1 MDIEPILYNYTT
13 ILMTEDGK
21 RYDISNLI
29 ENLGWEEPEKELA
42 ARITFTAK
50 NDKVSKSRLSSLQS
64 PAVSFSL
71 CILIREGIKKKQS
84 EER

>member
-29 ENLGWEEPEKELA
+29 ENLGWEEPEKEL
-42 ARITFTAK
+42 FHFPY
-50 NDKVSKSRLSSLQS
+50 VFLSGK
-64 PAVSFSL
+64 
-71 CILIREGIKKKQS
+71 E
-84 EER
+84 

>member
-13 ILMTEDGK
+13 ILMTEEGK

-50 NDKVSKSRLSSLQS
+50 NDKVSKSRLSSL
-64 PAVSFSL
+64 AVVD
-71 CILIREGIKKKQS
+71 LINYQNTDLLACL
-84 EER
+84 

>member
-29 ENLGWEEPEKELA
+29 RKSRLEELEKELA

-50 NDKVSKSRLSSLQS
+50 NDKVSKSRLSSLAKPGCFIFLMYSYQ
-64 PAVSFSL
+64 
-71 CILIREGIKKKQS
+71 GKNKKKQS